1 MEGYDHDR
9 GTRRWL
15 PLQKGSVP
23 NHASATAYHRLP
35 LHLLPASDRVFLLRR
50 VDVPNEC
57 REEIGVR
64 LQFFRYRPCRQLV
77 KISIEI
83 PDCVFL
89 QTSHTM
95 AALTSMLHIRVG
107 DGGTDDDGFV
117 GV

>member
-1 MEGYDHDR
+1 MGNQR
-9 GTRRWL
+9 
-15 PLQKGSVP
+15 
-23 NHASATAYHRLP
+23 
-35 LHLLPASDRVFLLRR
+35 
-50 VDVPNEC
+50 
-57 REEIGVR
+57 EIGVR
-64 LQFFRYRPCRQLV
+64 VQLFRYRPCRQLV
-77 KISIEI
+77 KISIEV